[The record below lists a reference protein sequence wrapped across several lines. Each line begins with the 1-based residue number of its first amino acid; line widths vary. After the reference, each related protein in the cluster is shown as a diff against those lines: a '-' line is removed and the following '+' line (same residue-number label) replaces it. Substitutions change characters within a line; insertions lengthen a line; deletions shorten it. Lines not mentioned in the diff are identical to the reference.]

1 MEIVIEKPTGCQA
14 YVTVDKVTIKPA
26 RFLRPALKSLNA
38 DIICGQQN
46 NSCTEEYSPGWIT
59 SSEPRLQATEQL
71 TTRVQQVLSSMC
83 LGCPHNTSRVEVTP
97 VIES

>member
-1 MEIVIEKPTGCQA
+1 MELAIEKPIGCQA
-14 YVTVDKVTIKPA
+14 SVTHDIETVKPA
-26 RFLRPALKSLNA
+26 KFLSSARKRLVAQ
-38 DIICGQQN
+38 IICGQLN

-59 SSEPRLQATEQL
+59 SSEPRLQAAEQL

-83 LGCPHNTSRVEVTP
+83 LGCPHNTSIVEVTP